1 MRKISIFKN
10 GRNQAIRL
18 PKDMEFE
25 GVSELEISR
34 VGNTLVLKPARPD
47 WLSMAEHEGAD
58 DDFVID
64 RENIVSDEG
73 RVG

>member
-10 GRNQAIRL
+10 GSNQAIRL

-47 WLSMAEHEGAD
+47 WLSLAELEQAD
-58 DDFVID
+58 SDFLKD